1 MYNMKNWSFVFD
13 VHCWKT
19 SIFSPCTTSEVF
31 DGQGKENMNS
41 GFPAGMTS
49 IFTFSKTLQM
59 TKPRWSGPMFFFL
72 LIKVFFKVKKK
83 WNDEK
88 RCFSIWNN
96 RFSSFYVYR
105 WHFELRFLEM
115 YFTLFQHHE
124 LMPDIWKYYNSMI
137 LYYMKQTVENM
148 WHSKMSDA
156 MIL

>member
-1 MYNMKNWSFVFD
+1 MYIVEKQVFSLR
-13 VHCWKT
+13 VLRQKFSTVKVKKIWIRVSQRVWHQYLHFQRHCRWRNQ
-19 SIFSPCTTSEVF
+19 
-31 DGQGKENMNS
+31 DGLDQC
-41 GFPAGMTS
+41 
-49 IFTFSKTLQM
+49 
-59 TKPRWSGPMFFFL
+59 FFFL

-137 LYYMKQTVENM
+137 LYYVKQTVENM